1 MISLLLEWRD
11 TKKSLL
17 LLLSSFFLVGG
28 LYFMTNFNNP
38 VVAETQN
45 SGTISELSKNGSSTP
60 RSGANGSKKY
70 ADRIQ
75 QVISPKGIKA
85 WLVEDHSIPL
95 MALQFAFKG
104 GATQDPKG
112 KEGLANF
119 LTTVLDEGAG
129 DIKSKEFQAQLDEF
143 AISIDFDASRD
154 AFDGNLKTLTRN
166 RDKAVHLMR
175 LALNKPRFDKKAV
188 ERMRD
193 QLLTGLK
200 FAAKDPNKIAS
211 RTWFKTAFGDHPY
224 ARSVKGSTT
233 SLKSITAKDLES
245 FRRKVFSR
253 ETLKIGVV
261 GDITADQLAVVLDE
275 LFGDLPEKSD
285 LVTIA
290 EIPKLKGPVR
300 EVITMDNPQSVALF
314 GHQGIKREDKDFIP
328 AYVLNYI
335 LGGGGFASRLME
347 EVREKRGLAYSVYS
361 YLYPLDHGALFM
373 GGVATKND
381 ALEKSLE
388 VITNELTRLAQEG
401 PSAKELENAKR
412 YLTGSYPLRF
422 DTSSKIASQLLWIQM
437 DDLGIDY
444 IDTRNKMVDDV
455 TLEQINAVAK
465 RLLRPDNMII
475 TIVGNPKSG

>member
-1 MISLLLEWRD
+1 VISLLLEWRHSRK
-11 TKKSLL
+11 TTLL
-17 LLLSSFFLVGG
+17 ALSSLFLLTG
-28 LYFMTNFNNP
+28 LYFMSSFSDP
-38 VVAETQN
+38 IVAKSPKTPEPASSTT
-45 SGTISELSKNGSSTP
+45 SGSSNKDT
-60 RSGANGSKKY
+60 GKY

-75 QVISPKGIKA
+75 QVVSAKGIKA

-104 GATQDPKG
+104 GSTQDPDG
-112 KEGLANF
+112 KEGIANF
-119 LTTVLDEGAG
+119 LTAMLDEGAG
-129 DIKSKEFQAQLDEF
+129 DIGSKEFQAQLDEY
-143 AISIDFDASRD
+143 AIRIDFDASRD
-154 AFDGNLKTLTRN
+154 AFDGNLQTLTRN
-166 RDKAVHLMR
+166 RDKAIELMQ
-175 LALNKPRFDKKAV
+175 LAINKPRFDKDAM
-188 ERMRD
+188 ERMRG

-211 RTWFKTAFGDHPY
+211 RTWFKTAFGKHPY
-224 ARSVKGSTT
+224 ARSLKGSAT

-245 FRRKVFSR
+245 FRSKIFAR

-261 GDITADQLAVVLDE
+261 GDITAKELAIVLDK
-275 LFGDLPEKSD
+275 LFGHLPEKAN
-285 LVTIA
+285 LIAIPEVT
-290 EIPKLKGPVR
+290 KLAGPVR
-300 EVITMDNPQSVALF
+300 KTITMDNPQSVAQF

-361 YLYPLDHGALFM
+361 YLYPLDHGAVFM

-381 ALEKSLE
+381 ALEKSLN
-388 VITNELTRLAQEG
+388 VITDELKRLSENG
-401 PSAKELENAKR
+401 PTKKELENAKR

-455 TLEQINAVAK
+455 TLEQIKAVAK
-465 RLLRPDNMII
+465 RLIHPDQLII
-475 TIVGNPKSG
+475 TVVGNPKSG

>member
-1 MISLLLEWRD
+1 MKEPA
-11 TKKSLL
+11 T
-17 LLLSSFFLVGG
+17 SS
-28 LYFMTNFNNP
+28 
-38 VVAETQN
+38 
-45 SGTISELSKNGSSTP
+45 
-60 RSGANGSKKY
+60 R
-70 ADRIQ
+70 
-75 QVISPKGIKA
+75 
-85 WLVEDHSIPL
+85 
-95 MALQFAFKG
+95 
-104 GATQDPKG
+104 
-112 KEGLANF
+112 
-119 LTTVLDEGAG
+119 
-129 DIKSKEFQAQLDEF
+129 KEFQAQLDEF

-154 AFDGNLKTLTRN
+154 AFDGNLQNPDQN
-166 RDKAVHLMR
+166 RDKAIHLMR
-175 LALNKPRFDKKAV
+175 LAINKPRFDKRAM

-211 RTWFKTAFGDHPY
+211 RNWFKTAYGDHPY
-224 ARSVKGSTT
+224 ARSVKGSPS
-233 SLKSITAKDLES
+233 SLKSITAKDLEGY
-245 FRRKVFSR
+245 RRKIFAR

-261 GDITADQLAVVLDE
+261 GDITASELAGVLDQI
-275 LFGDLPEKSD
+275 FGDLPEKAD
-285 LVTIA
+285 LVTIP
-290 EIPKLKGPVR
+290 EVTTVKGPIR
-300 EVITMDNPQSVALF
+300 KVITMDNPQSVALF

-381 ALEKSLE
+381 ALEKSLD
-388 VITNELTRLAQEG
+388 VINTELTRLAENG
-401 PSAKELENAKR
+401 PSEKELENAKR
-412 YLTGSYPLRF
+412 YLTGSYALRF

-455 TLEQINAVAK
+455 TMEQIKTVAK
-465 RLLRPDNMII
+465 RLLHSDQLII